1 MKEDGELKFAF
12 QQMINIDGLRANLGE
27 LWIPRIYRDK
37 VRSRRTRSFV
47 MNIQERENSPEIFHT
62 LLGIE
67 LKVGKLRI
75 ATPDLA
81 TARFLCVF
89 ARLGCREVAV
99 PYDIS
104 KISAIADLL
113 ETGWQRMNLM
123 LQGSTTRTRNLAIK
137 TIREEIAEMGA
148 GESMPE
154 FNTETRQRKK

>member
-1 MKEDGELKFAF
+1 
-12 QQMINIDGLRANLGE
+12 MINIEGLRANLGG
-27 LWIPRIYRDK
+27 LWIPNVYRDK
-37 VRSRRTRSFV
+37 VRSKRTRSFAL
-47 MNIQERENSPEIFHT
+47 NILAKENTPEIFHT

-81 TARFLCVF
+81 TARYLSVF

-104 KISAIADLL
+104 TISGIADEL

-137 TIREEIAEMGA
+137 TIREEVAELGA
-148 GESMPE
+148 GDSMPE
-154 FNTETRQRKK
+154 FNTPTRRPR

>member
-1 MKEDGELKFAF
+1 
-12 QQMINIDGLRANLGE
+12 MINIEGLRDNLGG
-27 LWIPRIYRDK
+27 LWIPHVYRDK
-37 VRSRRTRSFV
+37 VRSKRTRSFAL
-47 MNIQERENSPEIFHT
+47 NILAKENTPEIFHT

-81 TARFLCVF
+81 TARYLSVC

-104 KISAIADLL
+104 TISGIADEL

-137 TIREEIAEMGA
+137 TIREEVAELGA
-148 GESMPE
+148 GDSMPE
-154 FNTETRQRKK
+154 FNTPTRRPR